1 VNTTARTV
9 AVEGFLSN
17 TGDKP
22 LCNITLNIQDFDKA
36 TQFWGDWYDTHLE
49 HIEQGRAGH

>member
-36 TQFWGDWYDTHLE
+36 TQFWGDWYDIHL
-49 HIEQGRAGH
+49 